1 MNELSRIDFNVSEI
15 SPSSL
20 DLELSNR
27 TFYKVT
33 LSDIVSTGAGLD
45 MIVTSI
51 SQFFSQINGSSGY
64 YKVTIPHGTYLAS
77 FKDGSGFLGTALN
90 GNGIAAQARIT
101 PIAFNPTTLF
111 VASSLYSINKKLDDI
126 KTIQTDIINHMIQK
140 EKSSLKGNL
149 DLLLDIYDNYKF
161 NWNDDK
167 YKTANHLKALD
178 VRQSSYRS
186 IDYYKELI
194 KKAVSKKSFLHSN
207 RDVIKTVNKL
217 VDTFNDYRLSVYIYG
232 FSYFLEILLQENYND
247 EYLKSVISNLE
258 SISFEYRELYSNIY
272 EIIDN
277 LSKTSIQ
284 SKLIKNISTFNK
296 IAGDTIAKIPI
307 ISNSNINENLI
318 ETGDK
323 LADFTN
329 RYSDKLLTSFR
340 NARHNHI
347 RPFIDNINTLNKTFN
362 HSLEIIFDKDELFLI
377 STDGV
382 D

>member
-1 MNELSRIDFNVSEI
+1 MSELSCIDFNVSEI
-15 SPSSL
+15 NPSSL

-27 TFYKVT
+27 TFNKVA
-33 LSDIVSTGAGLD
+33 LSDIASTGAGLD
-45 MIVTSI
+45 MIATSI

-64 YKVTIPHGTYLAS
+64 YKVTIPHGTHLAS

-90 GNGIAAQARIT
+90 GNGITAQARIT
-101 PIAFNPTTLF
+101 PIAFNPTTVF

-126 KTIQTDIINHMIQK
+126 KSIQSDILNYVIQK
-140 EKSSLKGNL
+140 EKSSLKGDL
-149 DLLLDIYDNYKF
+149 DLLLNIYDNYKF

-178 VRQSSYRS
+178 IRQCSYQS

-194 KKAVSKKSFLHSN
+194 IKAISKKFFLHSN
-207 RDVIKTVNKL
+207 RDVVKTVNKL
-217 VDTFNDYRLSVYIYG
+217 VDNFNDYGLSVYLYG

-247 EYLKSVISNLE
+247 NYLKSVISNLE
-258 SISFEYRELYSNIY
+258 NVSFEYRELYSKIY

-277 LSKTSIQ
+277 LSKTTIQ
-284 SKLIKNISTFNK
+284 SKMICNISTVNK
-296 IAGDTIAKIPI
+296 IAGNTIAKIPL
-307 ISNSNINENLI
+307 ISNSSIDENLI
-318 ETGDK
+318 ETSDK
-323 LADFTN
+323 LTYFN
-329 RYSDKLLTSFR
+329 KQYSEKLLTSFR
-340 NARHNHI
+340 NVQHNYI
-347 RPFIDNINTLNKTFN
+347 CPFVDNINTLNKTFN